1 MPNLLK
7 RLELNGFKSFS
18 GKTTLDFPAGVT
30 AIVGPNG
37 SGKSNIVDAIRWLL
51 GEREAKNLR
60 GAKAEDLIFAGNPS
74 RPRQS
79 LAQASLHFDN
89 RNGFFPVDF
98 AEVVISRE
106 VSRDGSSRYFLNK
119 SEIRLKD
126 LIDFFAKVRLG
137 AKGMT
142 IIGQGNSDLFIRA
155 TPKERRE
162 MIEEMLGLREY
173 QIKKAQAE
181 NRLKNTRINL
191 DKAKALIEEILPHLR
206 SLRRQTGRWEK
217 RGVLEQEL
225 KELERG
231 FFGPQLKGLHFEI
244 EKTKEDIR
252 GHEGEIKNLQAEKS
266 RAEEHQRK
274 VEMGEPK
281 EREELRK
288 IKEETRA
295 LLEKRSQIQKEVGR
309 LEAQIEIESSKGVS
323 GPNTLLDLSTLVKK
337 VREELS
343 VALTKD
349 FEGLSLVTKKIIAEI
364 DSVLSGSR
372 KSPTPTPNS
381 IREKLESINSSLKSI
396 ENSLE
401 SLATKEKHLEKS
413 QSEFHLSFKEAVLM
427 VELVKSKIEEWESRN
442 QRRLFDK
449 EKLDLRLEELKR
461 QITQANRHP
470 HEFALEPSQVSKAS
484 VEDLREME
492 KKIFKLRGD
501 LASIGEVDASVM
513 KEAQDTE
520 SRYQF
525 LSRELLDAESA
536 ETDLRVM
543 IDELNEKIKIGFGEA
558 LIKINTEFN
567 EFFKTMFGGGH
578 AKLKYVKPKIVA
590 LKTGETEVDAEK
602 NVAAV
607 SLEETAES
615 EGGIEIDL
623 SIPKKRLNS
632 LDVLSGGE
640 RSLVGIAALF
650 AMISV
655 SPPPFLVLDEID
667 AALDERNTR
676 RFAQILA
683 EFSKKT
689 QFVVVTHNR
698 ATMEAAD
705 ILYGVTLSADGTS
718 KILSLKLEA

>member
-18 GKTTLDFPAGVT
+18 GKTVLDFPAGVT

-79 LAQASLHFDN
+79 LAQASLHLEN

-173 QIKKAQAE
+173 QIKKTQAE

-191 DKAKALIEEILPHLR
+191 DKAKALLEEILPHLR
-206 SLRRQTGRWEK
+206 SLRRQTVRWEK
-217 RGVLEQEL
+217 RGVLEQDL
-225 KELERG
+225 RELEKN
-231 FFGPQLKGLHFEI
+231 FFGPQLNDLHLEI

-252 GHEGEIKNLQAEKS
+252 SHEGELKNLKAEKNK
-266 RAEEHQRK
+266 AEEHQRK

-288 IKEETRA
+288 IKEETRT

-309 LEAQIEIESSKGVS
+309 LEAQIEIESSRGAS
-323 GPNTLLDLSTLVKK
+323 SSNTLLSLSTLVKK
-337 VREELS
+337 VRDELND
-343 VALTKD
+343 ALAQN
-349 FEGLSLVTKKIIAEI
+349 FEGLSSVIKKIIAEI
-364 DSVLSGSR
+364 DSALSGSR
-372 KSPTPTPNS
+372 RSPTSPPNS
-381 IREKLESINSSLKSI
+381 IREKLESINSHLKSI
-396 ENSLE
+396 EKNLE
-401 SLATKEKHLEKS
+401 GLADKEKHLEKS

-427 VELVKSKIEEWESRN
+427 VESVKSKIEEWESRN

-461 QITQANRHP
+461 QITQANRNP
-470 HEFALEPSQVSKAS
+470 HEFASEPGQVAS
-484 VEDLREME
+484 ASSVDLSEME

-501 LASIGEVDASVM
+501 LASIGEIDESVM

-520 SRYQF
+520 SRYEF
-525 LSRELLDAESA
+525 LNRELLDAESA
-536 ETDLRVM
+536 ETDLRAM

-558 LIKINTEFN
+558 LIKINAEFN

-590 LKTGETEVDAEK
+590 LKTGEIEVDAEK
-602 NVAAV
+602 NVTTI
-607 SLEETAES
+607 SGEEASES

-667 AALDERNTR
+667 AALDERNSR
-676 RFAQILA
+676 RFAQILS

-718 KILSLKLEA
+718 KILSLKLET